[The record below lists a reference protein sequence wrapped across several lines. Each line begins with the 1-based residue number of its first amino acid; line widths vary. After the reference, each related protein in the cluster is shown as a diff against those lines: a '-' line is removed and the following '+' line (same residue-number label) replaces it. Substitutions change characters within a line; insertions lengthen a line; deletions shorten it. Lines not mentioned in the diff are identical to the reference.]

1 MMTEMN
7 FSDRLAAT
15 GLRPS
20 EADIPKLEALVKDM
34 DRAAA
39 LVRGPR
45 PYSEEPLSAFRLP
58 VPIGIPTGIKV
69 TG

>member
-1 MMTEMN
+1 MPPIEGESMMTEMN
-7 FSDRLAAT
+7 FAGRLTAT
-15 GLRPS
+15 GLRPT

-45 PYSEEPLSAFRLP
+45 PYNEEPLSVFRLP
-58 VPIGIPTGIKV
+58 RP
-69 TG
+69 

>member
-1 MMTEMN
+1 MTEMN
-7 FSDRLAAT
+7 FLDRLAAT

-34 DRAAA
+34 DRAVA

-58 VPIGIPTGIKV
+58 HP
-69 TG
+69 